1 MDPLPHCFM
10 RFSVPMNMEVTIM
23 MCLGRTLLFE
33 GLLQLFELMRGIA
46 TLFHIATL
54 LDTLGLTGISLDLYM
69 GSVVH
74 PDRMR
79 MQTRR
84 TVQWVMPR
92 WQGSHF

>member
-1 MDPLPHCFM
+1 
-10 RFSVPMNMEVTIM
+10 
-23 MCLGRTLLFE
+23 MCLGRTPLFE
-33 GLLQLFELMRGIA
+33 GLLQLSELMRGIA
-46 TLFHIATL
+46 TLFHIATV
-54 LDTLGLTGISLDLYM
+54 LDMLGLTGISLDLYM

-79 MQTRR
+79 MQTRQ